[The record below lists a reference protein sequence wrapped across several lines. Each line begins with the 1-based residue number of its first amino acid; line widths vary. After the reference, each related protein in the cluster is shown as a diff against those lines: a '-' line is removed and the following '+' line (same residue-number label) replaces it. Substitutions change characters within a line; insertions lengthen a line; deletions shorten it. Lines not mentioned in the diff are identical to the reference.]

1 MSCVHFQ
8 MGLNDFAILFKFIA
22 TMTFQF
28 IFCSL
33 QSLVNINSSAIFR
46 QKPSQNTEKSRNL
59 VSNPESAGI
68 QNPDKRIAK
77 AYLCSIAHFNY
88 IFCDM
93 TKNKYVNSFIEKKI
107 LTKRQV
113 INSSCSVSSSFG

>member
-1 MSCVHFQ
+1 

-28 IFCSL
+28 IFC
-33 QSLVNINSSAIFR
+33 SLVNINSSAIFR

-77 AYLCSIAHFNY
+77 AYLCSIAHFDY

-93 TKNKYVNSFIEKKI
+93 TKNKYVNSFIKGENSNKKTGHQFI
-107 LTKRQV
+107 MFR
-113 INSSCSVSSSFG
+113 